1 MSANAASRLARL
13 LALVPYLVSHPGAR
27 VADVAELFEV
37 TEKELRADLDLLFVC
52 GLPGYSPGDLIDVD
66 YEGDRVTVRNAE
78 TIARPLRL
86 SPDEALALVVAARTL
101 AAVPG
106 LQERD
111 ALDRALAKLEA
122 ICAPSLPEGEAVRV
136 ALEPEGERLAEA
148 EDALRNG
155 RRVRLRYHTEA
166 RDEVTDRDVDPI
178 RVLSM
183 EGRWYLEGYCRR
195 VEDVRLF
202 RLDRI
207 LDLTV
212 LDAAAELP
220 PDAAPRDLDEG
231 LFRPSP
237 DMAIVRLE
245 VGAAARWVADYYPCE
260 HVDELPGGGLRLALR
275 VGDTAWVRRLVLRLG
290 RHARVVA
297 PPELAT
303 EVEQAARIA
312 LVAYRA

>member
-1 MSANAASRLARL
+1 MTANAASRLARL

-27 VADVAELFEV
+27 VADVAELFQVSERD
-37 TEKELRADLDLLFVC
+37 LRADLDLLFVC

-66 YEGDRVTVRNAE
+66 YEGDRVTLRNAE

-86 SPDEALALVVAARTL
+86 SPDEALSLVVAARTL

-122 ICAPSLPEGEAVRV
+122 ICAPALPDGDAVRV
-136 ALEPEGERLAEA
+136 ALEPEGERLSEVEA
-148 EDALRNG
+148 ALRDG
-155 RRVRLRYHTEA
+155 RRVHLRYHTQA
-166 RDEVTDRDVDPI
+166 RDEVTERDVDPI

-195 VEDVRLF
+195 VEGVRLF

-212 LDAAAELP
+212 LDSSAEVP
-220 PDAAPRDLDEG
+220 ADAAPRDLDDG
-231 LFRPSP
+231 LFQPSA
-237 DMAIVRLE
+237 DMTLVRLE
-245 VGAAARWVADYYPCE
+245 VDATARWVADYYPCE
-260 HVDELPGGGLRLALR
+260 HVDALPAEGLRLALR

-290 RHARVVA
+290 RHARVIA
-297 PPELAT
+297 PPELAV
-303 EVEQAARIA
+303 EVEQAARAA
-312 LVAYRA
+312 LLAYGA